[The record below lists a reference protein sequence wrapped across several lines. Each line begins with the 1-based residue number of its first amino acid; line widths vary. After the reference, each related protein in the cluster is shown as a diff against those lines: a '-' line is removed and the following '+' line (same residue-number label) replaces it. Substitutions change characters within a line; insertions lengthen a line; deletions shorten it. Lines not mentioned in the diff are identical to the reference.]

1 MIDCTGSNIAGN
13 DPGIITSGEADLRGI
28 ARYLG
33 LAVAGEVITI
43 ADAAEAL
50 VEWTEADSPALE
62 HAAAQSEAGSVA
74 ENVLRI
80 AASAPSRAA

>member
-13 DPGIITSGEADLRGI
+13 DSGAMNSGDEDLRGI

-43 ADAAEAL
+43 DAAANAL